1 MRKLLVT
8 AALGV
13 GLSATLLPVA
23 PASAYCDPLTTA
35 VSRLVWGGTG
45 CSNPCTL
52 AGHAYYTADDRA
64 KDLLPDVEFICYA

>member
-8 AALGV
+8 AALGA

-23 PASAYCDPLTTA
+23 PASAYCDAVSTA
-35 VSRLVWGGTG
+35 VAHLVWGGSG

-52 AGHAYYTADDRA
+52 TARAYYTADDAA
-64 KDLLPDVEFICYA
+64 KDLLPDAQFICYA